1 MIIRIPT
8 SLSKK
13 TRISTEKAIPLNKN
27 TFCDWSV
34 QAFKINHSSFLLIT
48 NSCSL
53 YSVTANAK
61 EISDTKKFTLKIKD
75 SIKKQLCEDDLE
87 DYYTKFIEPY
97 WDDMIFATSL
107 DRSTISYMQSM
118 IKKLKMLGERGVAL
132 NQLSKLATT
141 YPIKSKDFKEPIEI
155 FKEMKN
161 N

>member
-1 MIIRIPT
+1 MIIRITT

-13 TRISTEKAIPLNKN
+13 TKFSTENAILLNKN

-34 QAFKINHSSFLLIT
+34 QEFKIKRSGFLLIT

-53 YSVTANAK
+53 YSVIANAK
-61 EISDTKKFTLKIKD
+61 DINDTKKFTQKIQD
-75 SIKKQLCEDDLE
+75 SIKQQLCANNLE

-97 WDDMIFATSL
+97 WDDVIFATSL
-107 DRSTISYMQSM
+107 DRSTISFMQSM
-118 IKKLKMLGERGVAL
+118 IKKLKMLGEQGVAL

-155 FKEMKN
+155 FREMKN